1 MGKKLSLVYKTNRKL
16 TFNFFHCINEHMKY
30 ITEDELLDIDD
41 FILEK
46 YDSLKDK
53 PQILF
58 QTITQDVLAKKIYS
72 GNNKS

>member
-1 MGKKLSLVYKTNRKL
+1 
-16 TFNFFHCINEHMKY
+16 MKY

-58 QTITQDVLAKKIYS
+58 QTITQDVLAKKSIQEIIKAD
-72 GNNKS
+72 NETFRDMLFKTIKEKKS